1 MADHPDAIELIV
13 ADHRTV
19 EGLFTRYERATDPQE
34 RTEIVHEVIHELAV
48 HGEVEELVF
57 YPRLRAA
64 VAGGDDLAEE
74 AIHEH
79 VEMKETLNAL
89 DAMTADDSEF
99 DTRMRELMG
108 EVRHHVQ
115 EEENDILPKVRDAV
129 SEQDLRDMGEAME
142 RAKSMVPTRPH
153 PKAPTGALGK
163 LATGAPVALIDRVR
177 DGIREA
183 ADKRA

>member
-1 MADHPDAIELIV
+1 MADHTDAIELIL

-19 EGLFTRYERATDPQE
+19 EELFTRYEQASDVEE
-34 RTEIVHEVIHELAV
+34 RTDIVHDVIHELAV

-64 VAGGDDLAEE
+64 VDGGDDLAEE

-79 VEMKETLNAL
+79 VEIKQTLNAL
-89 DAMTADDSEF
+89 DGMTAGEDEF
-99 DTRMRELMG
+99 DTRMRALMG

-115 EEENDILPKVRDAV
+115 EEEQDILPKVRDAV
-129 SEQDLRDMGEAME
+129 SEDDLRDMGEAMQ
-142 RAKSMVPTRPH
+142 RAKSLVPTRPH

-163 LATGAPVALIDRVR
+163 LATGAPVALVDRVR
-177 DGIREA
+177 DAIRA
-183 ADKRA
+183 SADQRA

>member
-19 EGLFTRYERATDPQE
+19 EDLFTRYEGTTDPQE

-64 VAGGDDLAEE
+64 VAGGDGLAEE

-89 DAMTADDSEF
+89 DGMTADDDEF

-163 LATGAPVALIDRVR
+163 LATGAPVGLIDRVR

-183 ADKRA
+183 ADRRA